1 MKPER
6 VNDGEGNRKIE
17 NKSEM
22 PFGSVHAG
30 EISDATESYIRPA
43 ASERSGY

>member
-6 VNDGEGNRKIE
+6 VNDGERIKEKDRKE
-17 NKSEM
+17 SEM

-30 EISDATESYIRPA
+30 EISDATESYICPA
-43 ASERSGY
+43 ECSGH